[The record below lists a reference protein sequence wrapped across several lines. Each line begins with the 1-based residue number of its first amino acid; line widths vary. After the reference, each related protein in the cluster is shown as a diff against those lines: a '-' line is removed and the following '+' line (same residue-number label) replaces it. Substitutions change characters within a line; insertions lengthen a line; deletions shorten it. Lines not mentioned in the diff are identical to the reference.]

1 MNNKKIIILCGS
13 MKVKNKIFEV
23 KDVLESYGFNV
34 LLPEEC
40 IKGLDKDI
48 ASRAHFNRIIINDAY
63 VLIVNEE
70 KNGIKNYIGPNSL
83 CEIACSFY
91 YNRKIFLLN
100 NIYEPYKDELEA
112 WGVMPLKGNLG
123 LLNKYLYK

>member
-1 MNNKKIIILCGS
+1 MKNKKIILCGS
-13 MKVKNKIFEV
+13 MKVKDKILEV

-40 IKGLDKDI
+40 IKGLDKVI
-48 ASRAHFNRIIINDAY
+48 ASRSHFNRIISNDSY

-91 YNRKIFLLN
+91 YNKKIFLFN
-100 NIYEPYKDELEA
+100 DIYEPYKDELYA
-112 WGVMPLKGNLG
+112 WGVIPLKGDLE
-123 LLNKYLYK
+123 LLTNYYKE

>member
-1 MNNKKIIILCGS
+1 

-23 KDVLESYGFNV
+23 KDILESYGFNV
-34 LLPEEC
+34 LLPEKC
-40 IKGLDKDI
+40 IKGLDKII
-48 ASRAHFNRIIINDAY
+48 ASRAHFNRIISNDIY

-91 YNRKIFLLN
+91 CNRKIFLLN
-100 NIYEPYKDELEA
+100 DIYEPYKDELYA
-112 WGVMPLKGNLG
+112 WGVIPLKGDLE
-123 LLNKYLYK
+123 LLTNYYKE

>member
-1 MNNKKIIILCGS
+1 MRTIILCGS

-23 KDVLESYGFNV
+23 KEILENNGFNV

-40 IKGLDKDI
+40 IKGVNKTV
-48 ASRAHFNRIIINDAY
+48 ASRAHFDRIVSNEAD

-83 CEIACSFY
+83 CEVAFSFY
-91 YNRKIFLLN
+91 YNKKIFLLN
-100 NIYEPYKDELEA
+100 DIYEPYRDELEG
-112 WGVMPLKGNLG
+112 WGVIPLNGNLG
-123 LLNKYLYK
+123 KIMEI